1 MPELDTAQAKIVF
14 DNISEKINIGDYET
28 YLSKMQD
35 PANRELFFKSVSE
48 KVNIGDDYNEFE
60 KNITKSTPTATAN
73 NLAGATASGKVV
85 PKTETATTTTTTTPK
100 TGYSENITNFVTLYQ
115 KDPTAAMQLLPTISE
130 EEIKATPLNSMV
142 KESILKAKKNL
153 ELSNTFKE
161 PILQAGVMRGVEVKA
176 KQKEKDVP
184 TLSFASIYKEAE
196 KQKEDITIP
205 YSSQEQ
211 TVTPLPKEDI
221 LKANLTLINS
231 YLSKGDVD
239 SYNTALKM
247 TKIQAEK
254 YPYLKSYANRLESYI
269 KRKEGDFEGAAKS
282 YDNIEDDSKTISD
295 FNISAYT
302 KVKAGKV
309 EEANEDIDKA
319 IERGNPSD
327 INDIDDLIYSWQLK
341 GNMAY
346 NAGSTELMEQASSKI
361 KELKYAKDLGNPMR
375 A

>member
-1 MPELDTAQAKIVF
+1 MPELDTAQAKKVF

-60 KNITKSTPTATAN
+60 KNITKTTPTETAN
-73 NLAGATASGKVV
+73 NLAGATASGNVV
-85 PKTETATTTTTTTPK
+85 PKTETPSKPTK

-142 KESILKAKKNL
+142 KESIIKAKKNL

-254 YPYLKSYANRLESYI
+254 YPYLKSYANRLLL
-269 KRKEGDFEGAAKS
+269 F
-282 YDNIEDDSKTISD
+282 
-295 FNISAYT
+295 
-302 KVKAGKV
+302 
-309 EEANEDIDKA
+309 
-319 IERGNPSD
+319 
-327 INDIDDLIYSWQLK
+327 
-341 GNMAY
+341 
-346 NAGSTELMEQASSKI
+346 
-361 KELKYAKDLGNPMR
+361 
-375 A
+375 